1 MHAAE
6 MHWPLVRGLA
16 TWADVCTVYA
26 HTESR
31 RTVKFGIDNSRR
43 VSTLF
48 PAGRPPA
55 VHACARARTRGH
67 CVVVALLLLRICAQ
81 MKTLLAYRRCC

>member
-48 PAGRPPA
+48 SRGSTARRPRMRP
-55 VHACARARTRGH
+55 ARTRGH

>member
-55 VHACARARTRGH
+55 VHACALHAPGVT
-67 CVVVALLLLRICAQ
+67 ALLLL
-81 MKTLLAYRRCC
+81 CCC